1 MMKPGGATFWASK
14 LGSLYYGPAHT
25 HTHTRVQAHVHK
37 HTHTEK
43 EREHNIFLGYRTQV
57 ATVCLEVHVSS
68 FKIKSALGEIA
79 PLITPGAIVIVFL
92 LLIKT
97 KEICIQQCG
106 KKKKIKGHILL
117 SYRECNDVT

>member
-25 HTHTRVQAHVHK
+25 HKSARTRAQTHTHR
-37 HTHTEK
+37 
-43 EREHNIFLGYRTQV
+43 EREGEHNIFLGYRTQV

-68 FKIKSALGEIA
+68 FKIESALGEIA
-79 PLITPGAIVIVFL
+79 QLFTPSAIVIVFL

-97 KEICIQQCG
+97 EESYFRQCG
-106 KKKKIKGHILL
+106 KKKNQAYSAVL
-117 SYRECNDVT
+117 S